1 MNETK
6 LKNKKVLAIFDNEDA
21 VSYAEFVKSFE
32 NVVKHI
38 LKLEKDLLERD
49 NKKME
54 TLEAH
59 YMETIKMLKE
69 AKAGDVEQMKA
80 EMMKIIKNMVS
91 EHEKKMQ
98 MMDKKMMELHDG
110 KDADEEMIV
119 GKVLAQIPE
128 QKEVI
133 LDNAEQVRNK
143 LETLKDDERLN
154 LSAIKGLQD
163 EIQLLK
169 EEIAKAPKGQR
180 LGMKKITSVR
190 SVDLSSQVNGV
201 ATTFTLPH
209 DTLKVLMVM
218 STQFP
223 ILYRDGSDF
232 TFAGR
237 TLTLTPVV
245 ETGQSL
251 AVLIETA
258 FYA

>member
-59 YMETIKMLKE
+59 Y
-69 AKAGDVEQMKA
+69 
-80 EMMKIIKNMVS
+80 MKIIKNMVS

-154 LSAIKGLQD
+154 LSAIKVLQD

-169 EEIAKAPKGQR
+169 EEI
-180 LGMKKITSVR
+180 
-190 SVDLSSQVNGV
+190 
-201 ATTFTLPH
+201 
-209 DTLKVLMVM
+209 
-218 STQFP
+218 
-223 ILYRDGSDF
+223 
-232 TFAGR
+232 
-237 TLTLTPVV
+237 
-245 ETGQSL
+245 
-251 AVLIETA
+251 
-258 FYA
+258 

>member
-59 YMETIKMLKE
+59 Y
-69 AKAGDVEQMKA
+69 
-80 EMMKIIKNMVS
+80 MKIIKNMVS

-143 LETLKDDERLN
+143 LETLK
-154 LSAIKGLQD
+154 D